1 MEIKNNISFGAK
13 FRTVNILETTTLR
26 CIESESV
33 ADLKPIINGL
43 WPVKIKATGSKGY
56 KYFLQNIG
64 EKILNKYPEIANA
77 TNSLKN
83 YIANN
88 PLARKVELQQQA
100 KQLIKQI
107 GEEIDIT
114 L

>member
-33 ADLKPIINGL
+33 ADLKPVINGL
-43 WPVKIKATGSKGY
+43 WPEKIKATGSKGY